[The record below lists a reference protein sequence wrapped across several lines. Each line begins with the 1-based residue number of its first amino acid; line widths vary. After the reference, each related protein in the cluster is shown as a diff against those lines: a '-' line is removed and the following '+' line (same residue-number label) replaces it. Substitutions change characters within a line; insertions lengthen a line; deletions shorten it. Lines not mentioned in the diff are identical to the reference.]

1 MKKTVITT
9 ACAFAVMALL
19 PLISTG
25 STADTTKTAVSATEE
40 SSETNVFS
48 IPEPST
54 PESSIS
60 ENSNTLYNEFKIL
73 DTGSGNIISV
83 DDRTFCCGA
92 LAYEMLP
99 NSEKEALKAQ
109 CIACYTHFCRLRENS
124 RKNPDNELNGADF
137 KADLS
142 SGEYYM
148 SDDIMKSRWGNL
160 YEQSRKKIEQAV
172 DECNFTVITDNEGQ
186 LIDAAYH
193 AMSSG
198 MTESAEDIF
207 GKADEHLVPVSS
219 PWDKAAPDYISEET
233 VSVQEFCEKLLDGD
247 TKKYSENL
255 PDSIKR
261 TNSGAV
267 LEAAI
272 DGKAYTGAEIRY
284 LFSLRSADF
293 DIKLNKDSATFTVR
307 GYGHGVGL
315 SQTGAE
321 GMAKDGS
328 DYREIL
334 LHYYSKCEL
343 RTIHNA

>member
-1 MKKTVITT
+1 MKKIIITT

-19 PLISTG
+19 PLISLG
-25 STADTTKTAVSATEE
+25 STADTEKTAVSVTEE
-40 SSETNVFS
+40 TTSANVFS
-48 IPEPST
+48 IPESSISESST
-54 PESSIS
+54 PESSNTAYS
-60 ENSNTLYNEFKIL
+60 EFRIL
-73 DTGSGNIISV
+73 DTGSGNIVSV

-92 LAYEMLP
+92 LAYEMVP

-124 RKNPDNELNGADF
+124 RTNPDSELNGADF

-142 SGEYYM
+142 NGEYYM
-148 SDDIMKSRWGNL
+148 SDDIMKSRWGKL
-160 YEQSRKKIEQAV
+160 YEQSKKKIENAV
-172 DECNFTVITDNEGQ
+172 DECGFTVLTDSDGQ

-219 PWDKAAPDYISEET
+219 PWDKAAPDYLSEKS
-233 VSVQEFCEKLLDGD
+233 VAVQEFCENLLDGD
-247 TKKYSENL
+247 TQKYSENL
-255 PDSIKR
+255 SPIIKR
-261 TNSGAV
+261 TKSGAV
-267 LEAAI
+267 LEAEI
-272 DGKAYTGAEIRY
+272 CGRTYTGAEIRN

-293 DIKLNKDSATFTVR
+293 DIEFCKDSVKFTVR

-321 GMAKDGS
+321 GMAKDGA
-328 DYREIL
+328 DCREIL
-334 LHYYSKCEL
+334 LHYYTSCEL
-343 RTIHNA
+343 KTIYDK